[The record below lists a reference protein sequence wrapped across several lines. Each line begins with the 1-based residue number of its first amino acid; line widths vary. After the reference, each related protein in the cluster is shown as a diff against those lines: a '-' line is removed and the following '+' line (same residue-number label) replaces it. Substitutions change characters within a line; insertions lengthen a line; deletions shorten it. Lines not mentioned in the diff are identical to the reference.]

1 MISLKKYNQSFKLL
15 SYNSDKD
22 TYTIEDR
29 DWRTDDYLFVENL
42 ELLEFWID
50 TELDGDTELTII
62 RSDELEW
69 YDGNDWYF
77 IY

>member
-15 SYNSDKD
+15 SYNSNKD

>member
-29 DWRTDDYLFVENL
+29 DWQTNDYLFVKNL
-42 ELLEFWID
+42 KLLEFWID
-50 TELDGDTELTII
+50 TELDGDTEMIII

-69 YDGNDWYF
+69 YDGSDWYF

>member
-15 SYNSDKD
+15 SYNSNKD

-29 DWRTDDYLFVENL
+29 DWWTDDYLFVENL

>member
-15 SYNSDKD
+15 SYNSNKD

-29 DWRTDDYLFVENL
+29 NWWTDDYLFVENL

>member
-15 SYNSDKD
+15 SYNSNKD

-29 DWRTDDYLFVENL
+29 NWRTDDYLFVENL